1 MGKDDNLRFIQD
13 KIQEFKMAMF
23 RAEMDS
29 ELQLPNNI
37 IATFKTDDDG
47 NVWFFTSCKDA
58 YTTQFDKDFFAHLQY
73 YRKGQDSCLKLNGRA
88 SIVKEEDA
96 DSADADANSGTG
108 NVGIVLIKF
117 KILHAEYCE
126 NKQATFSSV
135 KEKFKT
141 FFNDLFIPGSHRIYD
156 FT

>member
-1 MGKDDNLRFIQD
+1 MRKDDNLRFIQD

-37 IATFKTDDDG
+37 IATFKTDDEG
-47 NVWFFTSCKDA
+47 NIWFFTSCNGA
-58 YTTQFDKDFFAHLQY
+58 YAKHFEQDFFAHLQY
-73 YRKGQDSCLKLNGRA
+73 YRKGQDSCLRLNGRA
-88 SIVKEEDA
+88 SIVREEEDTA
-96 DSADADANSGTG
+96 GLDSNSNPG
-108 NVGIVLIKF
+108 NAAIVLIKF

-126 NKQATFSSV
+126 NKQATTASV
-135 KEKFKT
+135 KEKLKT
-141 FFNDLFIPGSHRIYD
+141 FFNDMFISGSHRIYD

>member
-1 MGKDDNLRFIQD
+1 MRKDDNLHFIKE
-13 KIQEFKMAMF
+13 KIHEFKTAMF

-37 IATFKTDDDG
+37 ISTFKTDDEG
-47 NVWFFTSCKDA
+47 NVWFFTSCKGA
-58 YTTQFDKDFFAHLQY
+58 YAQHLDQDFFAHLQY

-88 SIVKEEDA
+88 SIVKEEA
-96 DSADADANSGTG
+96 DNTATDHNASSG
-108 NVGIVLIKF
+108 NNNFVLIRF

-126 NKQATFSSV
+126 NKQITTASV
-135 KEKFKT
+135 KEKLKT
-141 FFNDLFIPGSHRIYD
+141 FFSDIFISNTHRIYD